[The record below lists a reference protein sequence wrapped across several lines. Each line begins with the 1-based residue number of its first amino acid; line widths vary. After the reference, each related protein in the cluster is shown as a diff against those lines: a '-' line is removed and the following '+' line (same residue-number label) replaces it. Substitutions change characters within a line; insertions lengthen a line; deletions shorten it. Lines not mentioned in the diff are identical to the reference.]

1 MNIKNEQGSISIL
14 VLAVSLK
21 ALVLISLIGT
31 AVSLVIK
38 GNQLNNAADRI
49 ALGAANY
56 LIGNPE
62 LVCESAAMLASGN
75 SVLLEKC
82 EVQDDEVTVKV
93 SSTDA
98 SSHWLGQPLFLAI
111 ARTSNCSHL
120 LNLLLQ

>member
-49 ALGAANY
+49 ALGAATY

-98 SSHWLGQPLFLAI
+98 NSYWFGQLPRI
-111 ARTSNCSHL
+111 GVARAGIDYVFD
-120 LNLLLQ
+120 